1 MNCLKFNMMKMKY
14 DIFISYRRE
23 GGAQYAR
30 ILQLMLQQRGYRVF
44 LDYDELTDGVFSDHI
59 KTAIKESP
67 IFMLVLSKE
76 SMRRCINADDWVR
89 QEIALAIEQQKHIV
103 PINPDKEFDGFPTD
117 MPKELK
123 DVVGAHQHS
132 DISFGQALGVTI
144 DLLIK
149 NRLVPNL
156 GERKVEAH
164 KDEDWD
170 SAMETLRRQD
180 SHNRFMK
187 RLGVFSA
194 VAVIAI
200 VLGFCFHLWKAQRDS
215 AILTNYRTVLHE
227 KYERFHLQ
235 LNTDLSMEQLT
246 TIDTLLIN
254 MKEVY
259 PDSIWMSQ
267 FEFTVGQWYGCL
279 GESYDKDQKN
289 MPMTNVSF
297 ADINMRLI
305 SLCDMTNVL
314 FELPSV
320 EVWEYSAHGG
330 IHNESTIY
338 SGDNVVEHVAW
349 YQENSGGKP
358 HPSDGQQGKEPN
370 MLDLF
375 DMSGNVSELSNSP
388 FDGSGLYTVC
398 GGNYLSTA
406 SEVTVDSR
414 KGFATDAKDKTVGFR
429 IIIRK
434 P

>member
-1 MNCLKFNMMKMKY
+1 MMKGKY
-14 DIFISYRRE
+14 DIFISYRRI

-30 ILQLMLQQRGYRVF
+30 ILQLMLQQRGYKVF

-59 KTAIKESP
+59 KAAIKETP
-67 IFMLVLSKE
+67 IFLLVLSNN
-76 SMRRCINADDWVR
+76 SMHRCVNEDDWVR
-89 QEIALAIEQQKHIV
+89 QEIMLAIEQKKHIV
-103 PINPDKEFDGFPTD
+103 PVNPDKEFDGFPEG
-117 MPKELK
+117 MPISLKEA
-123 DVVGAHQHS
+123 VGSHQHS

-156 GERKVEAH
+156 GERKVEAY
-164 KDEDWD
+164 KDEDFD

-200 VLGFCFHLWKAQRDS
+200 VLGFCYHSWKEQRDS
-215 AILTNYRTVLHE
+215 AILTNFRTVLHE

-246 TIDTLLIN
+246 AIDTLLTN

-259 PDSIWMSQ
+259 PDSIWISQ
-267 FEFTVGQWYGCL
+267 FEFTVGQWYGCF

-297 ADINMRLI
+297 ADIAMRLI
-305 SLCDMTNVL
+305 SLGDMTNL
-314 FELPSV
+314 AFELPSV

-330 IHNESTIY
+330 IHNERTVY
-338 SGDNVVEHVAW
+338 SGDSIVDNVAW
-349 YQENSGGKP
+349 YQENSGGEP
-358 HPSDGQQGKEPN
+358 HPCDGQQGKGPN
-370 MLDLF
+370 MLDLY
-375 DMSGNVSELSNSP
+375 DMSGNVSELCNSS
-388 FDGSGLYTVC
+388 FDGRELYTVC
-398 GGNYLSTA
+398 GGNYLSPA
-406 SEVTVDSR
+406 SEVTVGSR
-414 KGFATDAKDKTVGFR
+414 KGFATDAKDNTVGFR

>member
-1 MNCLKFNMMKMKY
+1 MKGKY
-14 DIFISYRRE
+14 DIFISYRRV

-30 ILQLMLQQRGYRVF
+30 ILQLMLQQRGYKVF

-59 KTAIKESP
+59 KTAIKETP

-76 SMRRCINADDWVR
+76 SMHRCVNEEDWVR
-89 QEIALAIEQQKHIV
+89 QEIMLAIEQKKHIV
-103 PINPDKEFDGFPTD
+103 PINPDKEFEGFPEG
-117 MPKELK
+117 MPIALKEA
-123 DVVGAHQHS
+123 VGSHQHS
-132 DISFGQALGVTI
+132 DISFGQALGVTVG
-144 DLLIK
+144 LLIK
-149 NRLVPNL
+149 NRLIPTL
-156 GERKVEAH
+156 GERQI
-164 KDEDWD
+164 KDHRDENLD

-187 RLGVFSA
+187 RLCVFSA
-194 VAVIAI
+194 VAVIVI
-200 VLGFCFHLWKAQRDS
+200 VIGFCFYLWKEQRDS
-215 AILTNYRTVLHE
+215 AILTNFRTVLHE

-235 LNTDLSMEQLT
+235 LNTDLSMEQLA
-246 TIDTLLIN
+246 TIDTLLTK

-259 PDSIWMSQ
+259 PDSIWMGQ
-267 FEFTVGQWYGCL
+267 FEFTVGQWYGCF

-305 SLCDMTNVL
+305 SLGDMTNL
-314 FELPSV
+314 AFELPSV

-330 IHNESTIY
+330 VHNESTIY
-338 SGDNVVEHVAW
+338 SGDNVVDHVAW

-358 HPSDGQQGKEPN
+358 HPSDGQQGKTPN
-370 MLDLF
+370 MLDLY
-375 DMSGNVSELSNSP
+375 DMSGNVGELCNSP
-388 FDGSGLYTVC
+388 FEGSALYTVC
-398 GGNYLSTA
+398 GGNFLSSA
-406 SEVTVDSR
+406 SEVTVGSR